1 MLTTLTYKIPD
12 PIYTGK
18 STLFIEKRCPELT
31 CKPTTKATP
40 KEKNVLTIK
49 VSRDASSS
57 VPLINPIL
65 FSPLALRT
73 SSGSLTLALNGNR
86 SLSKRKLDPDRER
99 PCSPL
104 GVAPSSNSRALNES
118 SESWEDLERSGDN
131 SSSADRWGSRKSLGD
146 RLIKLGDFSR
156 LVKRRGVFV
165 RRLLGDA
172 TRDPRFV
179 YLPF

>member
-1 MLTTLTYKIPD
+1 
-12 PIYTGK
+12 
-18 STLFIEKRCPELT
+18 
-31 CKPTTKATP
+31 
-40 KEKNVLTIK
+40 
-49 VSRDASSS
+49 
-57 VPLINPIL
+57 LINPIL

-99 PCSPL
+99 PLCSPL

-118 SESWEDLERSGDN
+118 SESWENLERSGDN

-146 RLIKLGDFSR
+146 RLIKLGDFSG

-172 TRDPRFV
+172 TRDPFV
-179 YLPF
+179 YHFSTYSLQGPRTARRLLWTRI